1 MISLSG
7 IAWSKEYELG
17 CDFVDSQHKRLF
29 ELVNNISL
37 ACKDGQD
44 VKILNETLDFLLQY
58 TVQHF
63 IDEEAYQIKYDFPD
77 YERHKQL
84 HEDFKE
90 TVSEKVSEFREKG
103 STKML
108 STTVNKIVV
117 RWLVN
122 HILMEDMKIG
132 VHVKSLE

>member
-1 MISLSG
+1 MSG
-7 IAWSKEYELG
+7 ILWSKEYELG

-29 ELVNNISL
+29 ELVNNISK
-37 ACKDGQD
+37 ACNDGED
-44 VKILNETLDFLLQY
+44 VKILDETLDFLLQY

-63 IDEEAYQIKYDFPD
+63 IDEEAYQIKHEFPD

-90 TVSEKVSEFREKG
+90 TIGEKVTEFRKKG
-103 STKML
+103 STKYL
-108 STTVNKIVV
+108 SDTVNKIVV
-117 RWLVN
+117 KWLVD

-132 VHVKSLE
+132 VYIKNLE